1 MPADEH
7 PDDPVLDLES
17 VSVVRDGRTLLDAVD
32 WTIRPGERWV
42 LLGRNGSGKTTLVRV
57 ASLYL
62 HPTAGAVHVL
72 GETLGRV
79 DVRRLRTRIGVASQ
93 SFADL
98 LRRDLTVLDVVVTGK
113 HAALEPWWH
122 TYTEADR
129 ARARELIERLGVAS
143 HEAQPFGTLSSGE
156 RQRVQLARTLM
167 GEPGL
172 LLLDEPAA
180 GLDLAGRED
189 LVHRLGVL
197 AAAATVAPTVLV
209 THHTEEIPDAFTH
222 ALLLRDGKVL
232 VAGPLAE
239 VLTEANL
246 SACFDLPL
254 RLERREGRWLSWAAR

>member
-1 MPADEH
+1 MSADA
-7 PDDPVLDLES
+7 PRPDPVLCLEG
-17 VSVVRDGRTLLDAVD
+17 VSVVRDGRTLLADID
-32 WTIRPGERWV
+32 WTVQPGERWV

-72 GETLGRV
+72 GEALGRT
-79 DVRRLRTRIGVASQ
+79 DVRLLRTRIGVASQ

-98 LRRDLTVLDVVVTGK
+98 LRRDLSVLDVVVTGK

-122 TYTEADR
+122 TYTEDDR
-129 ARARELIERLGVAS
+129 ARARALIERLGVAS

-189 LVHRLGVL
+189 LVQRLGAL
-197 AAAATVAPTVLV
+197 AADPTVAPTVLV
-209 THHTEEIPDAFTH
+209 THHTEEIPDGFTH
-222 ALLLRDGKVL
+222 GLLLRDGRVL
-232 VAGPLAE
+232 VAGPLGE
-239 VLTEANL
+239 VLTASNL
-246 SACFDLPL
+246 SDCFDLPL
-254 RLERREGRWLSWAAR
+254 RLERRDGRWLSWAAR